1 MADATHGTAPFLSF
15 DSLESPGE
23 EGFWLW
29 RDQMSPVFDITL
41 PKEEV
46 GAFRGTLQTY
56 HLGGVLLGRC
66 ASVTQTF
73 HRTPQVITRS
83 GIDHYLIQVQRRGGS
98 CGTMGRRDVQVGPG
112 DVCVLDL
119 AQTVHTVDTDMDT
132 LTLCLPREMLAPL
145 VSAPD
150 ALHGMVLRGDTPL
163 GALLSGHI
171 QSLYRAA
178 DALSAR
184 EALILTKGSAAFVAG
199 CLGPTVDALDLVRPQ
214 MQASRMAAIKRHIDA
229 RLGDPDFGAA
239 QVAEA
244 FGLSRPT
251 LYRLFEPLGGVSA
264 YILRRRL
271 DRCLGELTAA
281 HGGLRIAEIA
291 HRWGF
296 RSEAAFSRAFRSAFG
311 MTPRDARN
319 NKQRPRSLAAGSAD
333 ALKRWFHELAVF

>member
-1 MADATHGTAPFLSF
+1 MRLGDAN
-15 DSLESPGE
+15 
-23 EGFWLW
+23 
-29 RDQMSPVFDITL
+29 L
-41 PKEEV
+41 PP
-46 GAFRGTLQTY
+46 
-56 HLGGVLLGRC
+56 HP
-66 ASVTQTF
+66 
-73 HRTPQVITRS
+73 PQVITRS

-119 AQTVHTVDTDMDT
+119 AQTVHTVDTNMDT

-150 ALHGMVLRGDTPL
+150 ELHGMVLHGDTPL

-199 CLGPTVDALDLVRPQ
+199 CLGPTFDALDLVRPQ

-229 RLGDPDFGAA
+229 HLGDPDFGAA

-311 MTPRDARN
+311 MTPRDVRN
-319 NKQRPRSLAAGSAD
+319 NKQRPRSLAAGSSD